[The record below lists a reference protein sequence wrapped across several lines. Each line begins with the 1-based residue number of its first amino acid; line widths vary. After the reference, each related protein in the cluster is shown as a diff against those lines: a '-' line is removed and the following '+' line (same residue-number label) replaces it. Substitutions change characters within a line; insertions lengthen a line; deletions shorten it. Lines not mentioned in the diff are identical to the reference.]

1 MFSVASLAGV
11 RRYGDAMTEFEWHE
25 GQVLAG
31 LPVRQV
37 HGWLA
42 DETGR
47 FLLQDRVHERKFLLP
62 GGQGDTGDDS
72 WAATL
77 LRECEE
83 ESQVRVVQNSVAY
96 LGHQVVT
103 GDPRSAGPYL
113 QVRLFGVIKSFGPAA
128 PDPDSGYMYR
138 RLMTSA
144 ARAALLLD
152 WGLPGEQQARAAA
165 LAGHRLGLPADHAQA
180 DSYV

>member
-1 MFSVASLAGV
+1 
-11 RRYGDAMTEFEWHE
+11 MTEFDWHE
-25 GQVLAG
+25 EPAPAG

-42 DETGR
+42 DEAGR
-47 FLLQDRVHERKFLLP
+47 FLLQDRVHEQKFLLP
-62 GGQGDTGDDS
+62 GGKCDS
-72 WAATL
+72 TDEGWIATL

-83 ESQVRVVQNSVAY
+83 ESQVRVVRDSVAF

-103 GDPRSAGPYL
+103 GDPRAAGPYL
-113 QVRLFGVIKSFGPAA
+113 QVRLFGMIEAVGPSA
-128 PDPDSGYMYR
+128 PDPDSGYTYR

-144 ARAALLLD
+144 TRAARLLA
-152 WGLPGEQQARAAA
+152 WGRTGEQQARAAA
-165 LAGHRLGLPADHAQA
+165 LAGHRLGLATSQPPA

>member
-1 MFSVASLAGV
+1 
-11 RRYGDAMTEFEWHE
+11 MTEFDWHE
-25 GQVLAG
+25 KPAPAG

-47 FLLQDRVHERKFLLP
+47 FLLQDRVHEQKFLLP
-62 GGQGDTGDDS
+62 GGKCDS
-72 WAATL
+72 TDEDWIATL

-83 ESQVRVVQNSVAY
+83 ESQVRVVRDSVAF

-103 GDPRSAGPYL
+103 GDPLAAGPYL
-113 QVRLFGVIKSFGPAA
+113 QVRLFGMIEAVDPAA
-128 PDPDSGYMYR
+128 PDPDSGYTYR

-144 ARAALLLD
+144 ERAARLLA
-152 WGLPGEQQARAAA
+152 WGQAGERQARAAS
-165 LAGHRLGLPADHAQA
+165 LAGHRLGLATNQPPA

>member
-1 MFSVASLAGV
+1 V
-11 RRYGDAMTEFEWHE
+11 TEFDWHE
-25 GQVLAG
+25 EPTPAG

-47 FLLQDRVHERKFLLP
+47 FLLQDRMHEQKFLLP
-62 GGQGDTGDDS
+62 GGKCNSADGG
-72 WAATL
+72 WIATL
-77 LRECEE
+77 VRECEE
-83 ESQVRVVQNSVAY
+83 ESQVRVVRDSVAF

-103 GDPRSAGPYL
+103 GDPRASGSYL
-113 QVRLFGVIKSFGPAA
+113 QVRLFGVIEAVGPSA
-128 PDPDSGYMYR
+128 PDPDSGYTYR

-144 ARAALLLD
+144 TRAAWLLA
-152 WGLPGEQQARAAA
+152 WGHAGEQQARAAA
-165 LAGHRLGLPADHAQA
+165 LAGHRLGLATSQPPA

>member
-1 MFSVASLAGV
+1 
-11 RRYGDAMTEFEWHE
+11 MTEFDWHE
-25 GQVLAG
+25 EPAPAG

-42 DETGR
+42 DKTGR
-47 FLLQDRVHERKFLLP
+47 FLLQDRVHEQKFLLP
-62 GGQGDTGDDS
+62 GGKCDS
-72 WAATL
+72 TDEGWIATL

-83 ESQVRVVQNSVAY
+83 ESQVRVVRDSVAF

-103 GDPRSAGPYL
+103 GDPRATGPYL
-113 QVRLFGVIKSFGPAA
+113 QVRLFGMIGAVDPSA
-128 PDPDSGYMYR
+128 PDPDSGYTYR

-144 ARAALLLD
+144 TRAARLLA
-152 WGLPGEQQARAAA
+152 WGQAGEQQARAAA
-165 LAGHRLGLPADHAQA
+165 LAGHRLGLMTNQPTA

>member
-1 MFSVASLAGV
+1 
-11 RRYGDAMTEFEWHE
+11 MTEFDWHE
-25 GQVLAG
+25 EPAPAV

-47 FLLQDRVHERKFLLP
+47 FPLQDRANEQKFLLP
-62 GGQGDTGDDS
+62 GGKCDS
-72 WAATL
+72 ADEGWIATL
-77 LRECEE
+77 VRECEE
-83 ESQVRVVQNSVAY
+83 ESQVRVVRDSVAF

-103 GDPRSAGPYL
+103 GDLLAAGPYL
-113 QVRLFGVIKSFGPAA
+113 QVRLFGMIEAVGPSA
-128 PDPDSGYMYR
+128 PDPDSGYTYR

-144 ARAALLLD
+144 TRAARLLA
-152 WGLPGEQQARAAA
+152 WGRAGEQQARAAA
-165 LAGHRLGLPADHAQA
+165 LAGDRLGLATSQPPA

>member
-1 MFSVASLAGV
+1 
-11 RRYGDAMTEFEWHE
+11 MTEFDWRE
-25 GQVLAG
+25 GPVPAG

-47 FLLQDRVHERKFLLP
+47 FLLQDRVHEQKFLLP
-62 GGQGDTGDDS
+62 GGHCDGRDDG
-72 WAATL
+72 WAATW
-77 LRECEE
+77 LRECQE
-83 ESQVRVVQNSVAY
+83 ESQVRIAKESVAY

-103 GDPRSAGPYL
+103 GDPRADGPYV
-113 QVRLFGVIKSFGPAA
+113 QVRLFGVIEAVDPAA
-128 PDPDSGYMYR
+128 PDPDSGYTYR

-144 ARAALLLD
+144 TLAGRLLA
-152 WGLPGEQQARAAA
+152 WGRPGEQQAHAAA
-165 LAGHRLGLPADHAQA
+165 LAGQCYGLPTSQPLA